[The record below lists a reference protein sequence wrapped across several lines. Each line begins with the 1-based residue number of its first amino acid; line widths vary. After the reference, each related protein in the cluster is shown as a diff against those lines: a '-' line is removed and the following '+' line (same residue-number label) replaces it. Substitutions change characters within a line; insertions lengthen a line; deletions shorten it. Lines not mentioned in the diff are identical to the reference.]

1 MSGGDPMPGPLI
13 PVDLAAHVAGR
24 PEATIRRWAAEGRLT
39 RYRDWSRR
47 KNGVLY
53 DMDEIP
59 EAKRDKDTL
68 ALIEP
73 SPTPPVIDSAPLLAA

>member
-1 MSGGDPMPGPLI
+1 MPGGERMPRLLI
-13 PVDLAAHVAGR
+13 PADLAAHVAGR

-39 RYRDWSRR
+39 RHHDRRRR

-59 EAKRDKDTL
+59 EAERDKDTL
-68 ALIEP
+68 TLI
-73 SPTPPVIDSAPLLAA
+73 TPADAPPIRQTALLAA

>member
-1 MSGGDPMPGPLI
+1 MPGPLI

-24 PEATIRRWAAEGRLT
+24 PEATIRRWATEGRLT
-39 RYRDWSRR
+39 RHQDRWRR

-59 EAKRDKDTL
+59 IAQRDPDTL
-68 ALIEP
+68 ELIEP
-73 SPTPPVIDSAPLLAA
+73 GDTPPILTAPLLAAA

>member
-1 MSGGDPMPGPLI
+1 ML
-13 PVDLAAHVAGR
+13 VTLDLAAHVAGR
-24 PEATIRRWAAEGRLT
+24 PAATIRRWAAEGRLT
-39 RYRDWSRR
+39 RHQDRSRR

-68 ALIEP
+68 ELIEP
-73 SPTPPVIDSAPLLAA
+73 GATPPVIDNGLLAA

>member
-1 MSGGDPMPGPLI
+1 MPGLLI

-39 RYRDWSRR
+39 RHQDRWRR

-68 ALIEP
+68 SLIEP
-73 SPTPPVIDSAPLLAA
+73 APAPPILNASALLAA

>member
-1 MSGGDPMPGPLI
+1 MPGGDRMPGLLI
-13 PVDLAAHVAGR
+13 PLDLAAHVAGR

-39 RYRDWSRR
+39 RYPDRGRR

-53 DMDEIP
+53 DIDEIP

-68 ALIEP
+68 ELIEP
-73 SPTPPVIDSAPLLAA
+73 GATPPVIDHGLLAA

>member
-1 MSGGDPMPGPLI
+1 MPGPLI

-39 RYRDWSRR
+39 RHQDRWRR

-73 SPTPPVIDSAPLLAA
+73 GATPPIIETALLAA

>member
-1 MSGGDPMPGPLI
+1 MPRLLL

-39 RYRDWSRR
+39 RHQDRGRR

-53 DMDEIP
+53 NMDEIP

-68 ALIEP
+68 ELIEP
-73 SPTPPVIDSAPLLAA
+73 GATPPLLCQPDLLAA

>member
-1 MSGGDPMPGPLI
+1 MPGLLI

-39 RYRDWSRR
+39 RHQDRWRR

-59 EAKRDKDTL
+59 EAIRDKDTL

-73 SPTPPVIDSAPLLAA
+73 GGTPPVIETALLAA

>member
-1 MSGGDPMPGPLI
+1 MPKLLL

-39 RYRDWSRR
+39 RHQDRGRR

-68 ALIEP
+68 ELIEP
-73 SPTPPVIDSAPLLAA
+73 GATPPLLGQHDLLAA